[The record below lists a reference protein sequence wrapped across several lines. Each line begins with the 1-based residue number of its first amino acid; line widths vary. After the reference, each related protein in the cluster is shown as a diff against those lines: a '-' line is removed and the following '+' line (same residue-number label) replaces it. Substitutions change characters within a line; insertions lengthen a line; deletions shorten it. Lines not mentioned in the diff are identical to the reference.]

1 MFAKALTPAALAV
14 LASHLVAAQTFTD
27 CNPMEKTCPAD
38 PGIGKSGINCD
49 FTKGECGDFT
59 PLPYTT
65 VSYDDKGALF
75 SISNG
80 KQAPTISTPK
90 FMFFGKLEVELQ
102 ATHGQGVVTSVVLQS
117 KDLDEIDWE
126 WVGGDNAQV
135 QSNYFGKGDTTTY
148 DRAAYHPVDAPL
160 TSFHTYTIEWTKK
173 AITWAIDGA
182 VVRTLTYEEAKGGSR
197 FPQTPMEVKIG
208 TWVAGLP
215 DGEEG
220 TVEWAGGYTDFNE
233 APFEAWYK
241 SVSVTD
247 YAGGDGPT
255 KDSVKEYVWGDKTGS
270 WESIKVVKGDGSDD
284 SDDDETTTTA
294 KPTKTQEQTT
304 TKETEAST
312 TTADDS
318 EETTS
323 AEVTSTVSSAVSTIT
338 TVTTPGASTSESA
351 SPTESGSDSEDPST
365 TDAPPA
371 EVSDDSAAGKLAF
384 SLGGAAFAGVA
395 VLLGQLL

>member
-1 MFAKALTPAALAV
+1 
-14 LASHLVAAQTFTD
+14 
-27 CNPMEKTCPAD
+27 
-38 PGIGKSGINCD
+38 
-49 FTKGECGDFT
+49 
-59 PLPYTT
+59 
-65 VSYDDKGALF
+65 
-75 SISNG
+75 
-80 KQAPTISTPK
+80 
-90 FMFFGKLEVELQ
+90 MFFGKLEVELQ

-233 APFEAWYK
+233 APFQAWYK

-284 SDDDETTTTA
+284 SDDDETTTA

-338 TVTTPGASTSESA
+338 TVTTPGASTSDSA

-371 EVSDDSAAGKLAF
+371 EVSDDSAAGKFAF

-395 VLLGQLL
+395 VLLSQLL